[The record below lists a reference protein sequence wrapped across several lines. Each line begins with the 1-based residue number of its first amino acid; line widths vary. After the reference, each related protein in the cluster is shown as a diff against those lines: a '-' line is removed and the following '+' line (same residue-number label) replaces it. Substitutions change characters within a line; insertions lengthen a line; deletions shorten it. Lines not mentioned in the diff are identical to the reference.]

1 MVWDIL
7 YVWKRRM
14 GIRYN
19 ITANEGSQFFYCKCI
34 INIVLV
40 YIVVLRLI
48 VRINVANHFN

>member
-7 YVWKRRM
+7 YVLKRRM

-19 ITANEGSQFFYCKCI
+19 IIANEGSQFFCKCI

-40 YIVVLRLI
+40 YIVVSRLI
-48 VRINVANHFN
+48 VKINAANHFN